1 MEDFKVKVKDE
12 NLWVD
17 EKNLEN
23 IPDIIKKEYSYLK
36 ECVYKGDISGNAKD
50 IVHIEMTIRVQE
62 DEEFIVRRLEREK
75 RNGQVFKINE
85 SQYKYVADTYDAME
99 LMPWIRTFMGRIE
112 KLECNNP
119 DLENKFYQDMESLYS
134 MYFGGEDGDI

>member
-1 MEDFKVKVKDE
+1 
-12 NLWVD
+12 
-17 EKNLEN
+17 
-23 IPDIIKKEYSYLK
+23 
-36 ECVYKGDISGNAKD
+36 
-50 IVHIEMTIRVQE
+50 MTIRVQE

-85 SQYKYVADTYDAME
+85 SQYKYVVDTYDAME